1 MSARSVT
8 TRHMPPCGSPA
19 SARVR
24 LPLIQPGEVMKSTSA
39 TKRRFSCFMA
49 TIMLVSEEMSLPPPV
64 PGRRVLGLS
73 ASPMKDELRL
83 PKRSICAPPMKP
95 TST

>member
-1 MSARSVT
+1 MIAKSVT
-8 TRHMPPCGSPA
+8 TRHMPPCGRPA
-19 SARVR
+19 FARER
-24 LPLIQPGEVMKSTSA
+24 PPSIQPGDVMKSTLG

-49 TIMLVSEEMSLPPPV
+49 TIMSVSEEMSLPPPV
-64 PGRRVLGLS
+64 PGSLIFGLA
-73 ASPMKDELRL
+73 ASPMNDELRL

>member
-1 MSARSVT
+1 MMARSVT
-8 TRHMPPCGSPA
+8 TRHMPPCGRPL

-24 LPLIQPGEVMKSTSA
+24 RPLIQPGEVMKSTSA

-64 PGRRVLGLS
+64 PGSRILGLS
-73 ASPMKDELRL
+73 ASPMNEEFKL